1 MFDDYSLPGPSDSL
15 MGSGRDLEPSLAK
28 PIALGEV
35 DPVTLLDI
43 VDTNPSFMPHALR
56 TLPLQLNDIS
66 RSRPEITKAKGKA
79 KADCSNGTLLS
90 FFCKSFLLSTV
101 R

>member
-1 MFDDYSLPGPSDSL
+1 

-28 PIALGEV
+28 PLAIGEI

-43 VDTNPSFMPHALR
+43 VDINPSFVPHALR
-56 TLPLQLNDIS
+56 ALPLQFNDIS
-66 RSRPEITKAKGKA
+66 RSRPETAKAKGKA